1 MEKTQ
6 ALNEL
11 NKQVNEC
18 QKCELYSNCKNK
30 VFSKGNINAKIM
42 LIGEAPGREENEQG
56 LPFVGKSGKKLNYL
70 LTSSGFNPNTD
81 IYFCNVV
88 KCRPVRNNKDRKPN
102 KKEISACKYYL
113 DEQINIIHP
122 CLVILCGNTAKNIF
136 EIKKSMKE
144 VHGKGFKYNDIMIF
158 PVYHP
163 RASIKEQDKIND
175 FKSIKKQI

>member
-1 MEKTQ
+1 
-6 ALNEL
+6 
-11 NKQVNEC
+11 
-18 QKCELYSNCKNK
+18 
-30 VFSKGNINAKIM
+30 M

-88 KCRPVRNNKDRKPN
+88 KCRPIRNNKDRKPN
-102 KKEISACKYYL
+102 KKEVFECIDYL
-113 DEQINIIHP
+113 YEQIHIINP
-122 CLVILCGNTAKNIF
+122 VAIILCGSTAKNVF
-136 EIKKSMKE
+136 NIKEPMKNI
-144 VHGKGFKYNDIMIF
+144 HGKKFERDSIKVF